1 MSVISRRIA
10 TGRLTP
16 HGMRLALGALAVG
29 PISCRAGT
37 VVWMMPDA
45 LGDFILGDDS
55 APMGAISMLGYSAAS
70 RTSLDVEF
78 TASQRWAFFDR
89 ATRSS
94 EDFEVEG
101 IVIFCASL
109 YAFCGLLW
117 ITFSGLPAKI
127 QNSRTP
133 KVTLLCFSWACM
145 SVSLHVLNMALVA
158 VMHAPAI
165 ISMCQM
171 AICSVFMTCTSFS
184 KLLEVRRDQLL
195 AWLIVPFFFSGMLCS
210 SFYTFEYISLSVLT
224 IVRNLSPLVGL
235 PIELVVMPTDKRPQ
249 VSRWSVLAI
258 LIMFMGALV
267 YGNGVH
273 NVSVIGI
280 LFAVLNMVLAVSDR
294 VLQRWL
300 LTGPCSEMSSGVC
313 TLISNFV
320 GMLPTFC
327 IALATQ
333 EVNKVYE
340 EERLERWMQPHFLV
354 LLLLSGIVGMSIN
367 YLGFEC
373 QREISATSFFVMQN
387 VSKIAVVICGIAVFD
402 DPFNTTTASGVLLSI
417 SGSFLYS
424 RAQSAFSH
432 QNTEDLQKGKQ
443 STRSNSNSCT
453 EKTPLLKIKAGKC
466 ADEDDSA

>member
-1 MSVISRRIA
+1 
-10 TGRLTP
+10 
-16 HGMRLALGALAVG
+16 
-29 PISCRAGT
+29 
-37 VVWMMPDA
+37 
-45 LGDFILGDDS
+45 
-55 APMGAISMLGYSAAS
+55 MLGYSAAS
-70 RTSLDVEF
+70 RQMASRDGAEAAARSLAV
-78 TASQRWAFFDR
+78 FDEGAR
-89 ATRSS
+89 VA

-101 IVIFCASL
+101 IVAFCFSL
-109 YAFCGLLW
+109 YVFCGLLW
-117 ITFSGLPAKI
+117 LSYSGMPAKI
-127 QNSRTP
+127 QTARAP
-133 KVTLLCFSWACM
+133 RVALLCFSWACM

-171 AICSVFMTCTSFS
+171 AICSICMTCTSFT
-184 KLLEVRRDQLL
+184 KLLEVRREALL

-235 PIELVVMPTDKRPQ
+235 PIELAVMPMDKRPQ
-249 VSRWSVLAI
+249 VTRWSITAI
-258 LIMFMGALV
+258 MLMFMGALV

-273 NVSVIGI
+273 GVSVIGI

-300 LTGPCSEMSSGVC
+300 LTGTCSDMSSGVC
-313 TLISNFV
+313 TLVSNFV

-340 EERLERWMQPHFLV
+340 EEKFERWMQPHFLV

-424 RAQSAFSH
+424 RAQLAPNQPTEERHKGMLASTSSAKAS
-432 QNTEDLQKGKQ
+432 TE
-443 STRSNSNSCT
+443 T
-453 EKTPLLKIKAGKC
+453 TPLLKLKEPNESDA
-466 ADEDDSA
+466 A